1 MQRLTLRWEAD
12 GQPRSKSIG
21 ETESLLIGRSEACDV
36 QIKEPTVSREHAS
49 IYAEGEAFYLKNLS
63 TRNSILMNDESRL
76 APDKILPMRSGT
88 RFKLGSVEVE
98 VASIEEHPEPEI
110 KVKCP
115 TCGRRL
121 EPDLKDC
128 PWDGTSLA
136 SAETVFD

>member
-1 MQRLTLRWEAD
+1 MQRLTLRWEVD

-21 ETESLLIGRSEACDV
+21 DTESLLIGRSRACAI
-36 QIKEPTVSREHAS
+36 QIKEPTVSRKHAS

-63 TRNSILMNDESRL
+63 TKNSILVNNESRL
-76 APDKILPMRSGT
+76 APDKILLIQSGT
-88 RFKLGSVEVE
+88 SFKLGSVEVE
-98 VASIEEHPEPEI
+98 VASIDEQPEPEI

-115 TCGRRL
+115 ACGRLL

-136 SAETVFD
+136 SAETVFG